1 MSVKRIIYLILAI
14 LGLVLPWYYNLQFFS
29 NAGLLDFINE
39 SSANLAAKSVSLD
52 LFIATLAG
60 SIWMYVG
67 VETIGYKFCRAV
79 RTSGCACFV
88 FMCFPRFSC
97 LCGKPSWKNQVK
109 SQVEKLFNL
118 FVPPSTIIRCRRSRY
133 YIISGK
139 ITVIGL

>member
-29 NAGLLDFINE
+29 NAGLLDFVNE

-52 LFIATLAG
+52 LFIATVAG
-60 SIWMYVG
+60 MDVRG

-88 FMCFPRFSC
+88 FMCFRAFLVC
-97 LCGKPSWKNQVK
+97 AGNQA
-109 SQVEKLFNL
+109 
-118 FVPPSTIIRCRRSRY
+118 
-133 YIISGK
+133 GK
-139 ITVIGL
+139 IK